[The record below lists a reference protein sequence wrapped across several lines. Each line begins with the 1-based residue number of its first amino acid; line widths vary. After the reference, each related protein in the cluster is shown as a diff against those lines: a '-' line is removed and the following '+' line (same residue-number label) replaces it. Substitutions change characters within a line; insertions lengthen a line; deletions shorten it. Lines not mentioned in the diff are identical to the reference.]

1 MGGAEGTRT
10 PDPHTASDPAPF
22 SQICVDVKNPY
33 ATRVSAL
40 RRTSRYVRKRSKWL
54 PRWLPDDLV
63 PTSSTH
69 RYGALH
75 RPASVEAKKLPPMSE
90 IILIISIRCYATAA
104 ANEANRSPGRG
115 ACNLHVTAI
124 GRSPSWLTYV
134 AGPRNQNARSSARA
148 RANNKMEWP
157 IAA

>member
-1 MGGAEGTRT
+1 M
-10 PDPHTASDPAPF
+10 
-22 SQICVDVKNPY
+22 CVGVQNPY
-33 ATRVSAL
+33 AIRFLRFGKLLPMSANEANGHQVGYHMILYRPRV
-40 RRTSRYVRKRSKWL
+40 T
-54 PRWLPDDLV
+54 D
-63 PTSSTH
+63 
-69 RYGALH
+69 RYGAPH

-124 GRSPSWLTYV
+124 GRSPSWPTYV

-148 RANNKMEWP
+148 RANNKIEWP